1 VKEDGFIEERTAIE
15 LDYLALWDGRL
26 KAVGIKL

>member
-15 LDYLALWDGRL
+15 LDHFALWDGRL